1 MKTLG
6 SNAGKEFN
14 GSDENKNEAELNGSQ
29 ELTEEEVE
37 EFIRKEQQAA
47 SEGNNADTSGFLR
60 HFLNQWG
67 ASIQN
72 RS

>member
-14 GSDENKNEAELNGSQ
+14 CSDENKNEAELNGSQ

-37 EFIRKEQQAA
+37 EFIRKKQQVA
-47 SEGNNADTSGFLR
+47 SEGNNADIDSK
-60 HFLNQWG
+60 
-67 ASIQN
+67 
-72 RS
+72 

>member
-37 EFIRKEQQAA
+37 
-47 SEGNNADTSGFLR
+47 
-60 HFLNQWG
+60 
-67 ASIQN
+67 
-72 RS
+72 

>member
-37 EFIRKEQQAA
+37 EFIRKKQQTA
-47 SEGNNADTSGFLR
+47 SEGNNADIDSK
-60 HFLNQWG
+60 
-67 ASIQN
+67 
-72 RS
+72 